1 MDIPLIAHVA
11 TLTLKHP
18 GDCSL
23 LGVSPDETIYA
34 EEVYGENAWVA
45 QHALTSG
52 STLIESVDEAEGTQ
66 EIQPLDLP
74 DGTILSKS
82 GWQTM
87 ALNFAG
93 PRHRGLREPER
104 IGDLVRPLDIQEKMA
119 LARRLRLDLPPPALL
134 GLAESYV
141 LAETR
146 ITPPNLY
153 FVCRRLRLAIALP
166 QAKLDADGQPYDYET
181 RVLYLAHFYDGSEIP
196 FGKLFEN
203 LTDVP
208 LHRPMD
214 CLLVGSKLYIA
225 DGGDSERLSTIHI
238 WQLDLP
244 AVPSREEQLMK
255 KIYG

>member
-11 TLTLKHP
+11 TLTLKHHD
-18 GDCSL
+18 DCSL
-23 LGVSPDETIYA
+23 LGVSPDGTIYA

-45 QHALTSG
+45 QHALKIDG
-52 STLIESVDEAEGTQ
+52 TLIESVDEAEGTQ

-74 DGTILSKS
+74 DGTSLSKS

-104 IGDLVRPLDIQEKMA
+104 ISDLVRPLDIQEK
-119 LARRLRLDLPPPALL
+119 LAVTRKLKLDLPPPALL

-153 FVCRRLRLAIALP
+153 FVCRRLRLAIALA
-166 QAKLDADGQPYDYET
+166 QAKLDAEGQPYDYET
-181 RVLYLAHFYDGSEIP
+181 QVMYLAHFYDGSEIP

-208 LHRPMD
+208 LQRPMD

-225 DGGDSERLSTIHI
+225 DGGDQDRLSMIHV
-238 WQLDLP
+238 WQLELP
-244 AVPSREEQLMK
+244 AVPSREEQLIR